1 MASETQTGKNDLYIY
16 FVKSLLR
23 TTGGLTKQPVWL
35 LLQVKRDT
43 LQATKYVELLLVA
56 DYAEVRNG
64 IFVPREHW
72 ASHLQHP
79 WGREGCWGS
88 ASFLLQS
95 QWFSADRESCVLVTF
110 VLAATTAQGEMQ
122 IWMRAEGQ
130 SWFPRVAVVS
140 LSYGW
145 EILPSD

>member
-1 MASETQTGKNDLYIY
+1 M
-16 FVKSLLR
+16 
-23 TTGGLTKQPVWL
+23 WL

-72 ASHLQHP
+72 AQSSIS

-88 ASFLLQS
+88 PSFLLQS
-95 QWFSADRESCVLVTF
+95 QWFSADRESCALVTF
-110 VLAATTAQGEMQ
+110 VLAATTAQGQMQ

-130 SWFPRVAVVS
+130 FCSPRLAVVS
-140 LSYGW
+140 PSCGW
-145 EILPSD
+145 EILPSE